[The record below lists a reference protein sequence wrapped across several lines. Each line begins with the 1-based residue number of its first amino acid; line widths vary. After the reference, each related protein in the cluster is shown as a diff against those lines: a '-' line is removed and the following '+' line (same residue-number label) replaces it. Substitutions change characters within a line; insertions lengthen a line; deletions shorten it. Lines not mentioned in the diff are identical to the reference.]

1 MAWLY
6 RRYGSASDPIHKSD
20 LNGITG
26 DYGCD
31 RQFRY
36 YRDAA
41 ADGQD
46 ESQTERVVSGRAA
59 AGNAVHE
66 TIARALSNPEM
77 CGRVLAGP
85 AEVSRKRIADVF
97 AEELQREAAGREIAW
112 YRDKA
117 DKVCNDRVS
126 MVVGLLSRLH
136 AYVAEILLVEGGF
149 IVPFNGYW
157 LSGHIDLLYRPRQN
171 PTGLAI
177 ADWKSGAQKPHGI
190 ELEHGWEAGIY
201 SLAVRAGHFLAR
213 DCLTDTLTSPD
224 LRVWDH
230 PDLAVQGLAGSHLS
244 ARRKALE
251 AVLIERALSAEAG
264 IPIVPTFGEFP
275 EQIWHVHLG
284 DYVPYQKAG
293 SKEVKRPEDVRHYGL
308 PTGTKLKYWAG
319 DLRGPAW
326 LPVRRTEEDIPRLAY
341 QLRQVV
347 GTVRMGRFA
356 ERRGEKCMRCAFAE
370 PCLSTG
376 YAPRGEEQR
385 ETERRLRVLDDA
397 ELSDGL

>member
-6 RRYGSASDPIHKSD
+6 KRYGSASDPIHKSD

-36 YRDAA
+36 YKDAA

-46 ESQTERVVSGRAA
+46 ESQTERVVSGKAA

-66 TIARALSNPEM
+66 TIARALSNLEV
-77 CGRVLAGP
+77 RARLLAGTLQ
-85 AEVSRKRIADVF
+85 VNRKQVADVF

-117 DKVCNDRVS
+117 DKVCDDRVS
-126 MVVGLLSRLH
+126 MVVGLLNRLH
-136 AYVAEILLVEGGF
+136 AHVAEVLLVEGGF
-149 IVPFNGYW
+149 IVPFDGYW
-157 LSGHIDLLYRPRQN
+157 LSGHIDLLYRPKQN
-171 PTGLAI
+171 PAGLAL
-177 ADWKSGAQKPHGI
+177 ADWKSGSQKPHAI

-201 SLAVRAGHFLAR
+201 SLAVRAGYFLAR
-213 DCLTDTLTSPD
+213 ESLTESELLS
-224 LRVWDH
+224 
-230 PDLAVQGLAGSHLS
+230 AQAGAGSHLS

-251 AVLIERALSAEAG
+251 AVLIERALAAEAG
-264 IPIVPTFGEFP
+264 APIVPTFGEFP
-275 EQIWHVHLG
+275 EEIWHVHLG

-293 SKEVKRPEDVRHYGL
+293 SKEVKRPEDVRHYGS
-308 PTGTKLKYWAG
+308 PVGTKLKYLAG

-356 ERRGEKCMRCAFAE
+356 ERRGEKCMRCAFRE
-370 PCLSTG
+370 PCLATG

-385 ETERRLRVLDDA
+385 QIERRLRVLEDT

>member
-6 RRYGSASDPIHKSD
+6 KRYGSASDPIHKSD

-36 YRDAA
+36 YKDAQ

-46 ESQTERVVSGRAA
+46 ESETERVVSGKAA

-66 TIARALSNPEM
+66 TIARALQNPEM
-77 CGRVLAGP
+77 RARVLAGP
-85 AEVSRKRIADVF
+85 ADVSRKRIADVF

-117 DKVCNDRVS
+117 DKVCADRVS

-136 AYVAEILLVEGGF
+136 AHVAEVVLVEGGF
-149 IVPFNGYW
+149 IVPFEGYW
-157 LSGHIDLLYRPRQN
+157 LSGHIDLLYRPKNN
-171 PTGLAI
+171 PAGLAL
-177 ADWKSGAQKPHGI
+177 ADWKSGAQKPHAI

-201 SLAVRAGHFLAR
+201 SLAVRAGFFLAR
-213 DCLTDTLTSPD
+213 DSLTDKELQ
-224 LRVWDH
+224 
-230 PDLAVQGLAGSHLS
+230 AAGSHLS
-244 ARRKALE
+244 ARREALE
-251 AVLIERALSAEAG
+251 AVLIERALAAEAG
-264 IPIVPTFGEFP
+264 APIVPSFGEFP
-275 EQIWHVHLG
+275 EEIWHVHLG

-293 SKEVKRPEDVRHYGL
+293 SKECKRPEDVRHYGS
-308 PTGTKLKYWAG
+308 PAGTKLKYLAG

-356 ERRGEKCMRCAFAE
+356 ERRGEKCMRCAFRE
-370 PCLSTG
+370 PCLNTG